1 MNPNDIIYSIC
12 VEDIQNEAKIEIGR
26 ELIDDELSEFIK
38 LLQYGLGE
46 NMILMY
52 RNIFNEI
59 L

>member
-26 ELIDDELSEFIK
+26 ELNDDELSEFIK

>member
-12 VEDIQNEAKIEIGR
+12 VEDIQNEAKIEIGK
-26 ELIDDELSEFIK
+26 ELNDDELSEFIK